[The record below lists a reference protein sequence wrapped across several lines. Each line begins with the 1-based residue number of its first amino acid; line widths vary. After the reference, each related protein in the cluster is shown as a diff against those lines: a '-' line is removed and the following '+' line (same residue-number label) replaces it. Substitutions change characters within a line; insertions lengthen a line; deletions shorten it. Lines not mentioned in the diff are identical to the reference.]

1 MLEIQIDFQFCE
13 IPGYKR
19 SCFLAKHERL
29 CDWLNETLSKILEPK
44 ETTLYEC
51 TDFTEVLRKFKKLFK
66 KCLTQKRSGVMISEL
81 LREHSMN
88 LENDTETETQE
99 RQQVPE
105 SIQDWTEE
113 FDPGSGRTLA
123 ECLTHASRAETRE
136 RKASAGRSHVL
147 AADGWVTR
155 EQSVLHRG
163 IRYRKVF

>member
-1 MLEIQIDFQFCE
+1 M
-13 IPGYKR
+13 
-19 SCFLAKHERL
+19 
-29 CDWLNETLSKILEPK
+29 EPK

-105 SIQDWTEE
+105 SIQD
-113 FDPGSGRTLA
+113 
-123 ECLTHASRAETRE
+123 
-136 RKASAGRSHVL
+136 
-147 AADGWVTR
+147 
-155 EQSVLHRG
+155 
-163 IRYRKVF
+163 